1 MKFFTSILL
10 CSLLFS
16 LSERY
21 HTFYEIEE
29 KLREW
34 EVEFSE
40 DQNPWPSYY
49 PDSGIIYQLYELG
62 RTETDNLPIYA
73 VKLSYNANQDEDE
86 ARVLILGQCHAEEN
100 RGKLKTEK
108 RKTAI

>member
-29 KLREW
+29 KIIEW
-34 EVEFSE
+34 DEQFG
-40 DQNPWPSYY
+40 DNIDP
-49 PDSGIIYQLYELG
+49 YE
-62 RTETDNLPIYA
+62 A
-73 VKLSYNANQDEDE
+73 MKQMKL
-86 ARVLILGQCHAEEN
+86 
-100 RGKLKTEK
+100 
-108 RKTAI
+108 